1 MRMSK
6 AEVTLGNLRK
16 DYVLEKFVILPDSP
30 EENIR
35 SDSAYEKCPY
45 CPGNESM
52 TGPAVVSLVSK
63 DGMLQRLSDSEG
75 SIIEDWCVRV
85 FQSQY
90 PAVNTA
96 SQNNYTDKPLYSEP
110 AYGYHQIVVASPDHR
125 QDLSKISVEQWENV
139 LLVIQERV
147 RWLYTQKSVTYVSIY
162 VDSGREAG
170 TSYDHAH
177 LNVVTFSTIPP
188 IIELE
193 AEGSHRYVNENG
205 NCPSCNIISV
215 ELGGPRQILATDS
228 FLAFSPWAPTYPY
241 EFWIYPKRH
250 TTAFSKIPQKEI
262 SDLALI
268 LRATIG
274 GMSKG
279 LNSPAFNLV
288 FHLSP
293 EKKNSRQIHWHIEVY
308 PQTNKWSGLQ
318 RGFGIYVNAV
328 SPESS
333 AEVLGSACR
342 KELAGL
348 VGIT

>member
-1 MRMSK
+1 
-6 AEVTLGNLRK
+6 LGNLRK

-52 TGPAVVSLVSK
+52 TGPAVISLVSK

-75 SIIEDWCVRV
+75 STIEDWCVRV
-85 FQSQY
+85 FESQY

>member
-1 MRMSK
+1 MSK

-170 TSYDHAH
+170 TPYDHAH

>member
-1 MRMSK
+1 
-6 AEVTLGNLRK
+6 LGDLRK

-30 EENIR
+30 ERQANYDP
-35 SDSAYEKCPY
+35 SDEKCPY

-52 TGPAVVSLVSK
+52 TGPSLISLVSK

-75 SIIEDWCVRV
+75 NIVEGWCVRV
-85 FQSQY
+85 FQSHS
-90 PAVNTA
+90 PAVTTI
-96 SQNNYTDKPLYSEP
+96 SQNRYTDKPLYSEP
-110 AYGYHQIVVASPDHR
+110 AYGYHQVVVASPEHR
-125 QDLSKISVEQWENV
+125 QDLSKMSVEQWENV

-162 VDSGREAG
+162 VDSGKEAG
-170 TSYDHAH
+170 TAVDHAH
-177 LNVVTFSTIPP
+177 LNIVTFSTIPP
-188 IIELE
+188 TIELE

-205 NCPSCNIISV
+205 NCPACNIISV
-215 ELGGPRQILATDS
+215 ELSGPRQILATDN

-250 TTAFSKIPQKEI
+250 TTTFSKIPQKEI
-262 SDLALI
+262 GDLALI

-279 LNSPAFNLV
+279 LDAPPYNLV

-318 RGFGIYVNAV
+318 RGFGIFVNTV
-328 SPESS
+328 TPETS
-333 AEVLGSACR
+333 AEILGSACR

-348 VGIT
+348 VGII

>member
-1 MRMSK
+1 
-6 AEVTLGNLRK
+6 LGDLRK
-16 DYVLEKFVILPDSP
+16 DYVLEKFVILPDAP
-30 EENIR
+30 ER
-35 SDSAYEKCPY
+35 QASYDLSDVNCPY

-52 TGPAVVSLVSK
+52 TGPSLISLVSK
-63 DGMLQRLSDSEG
+63 EGMLQRLSDSEG
-75 SIIEDWCVRV
+75 NIVEGWCVRV
-85 FQSQY
+85 FQSHL
-90 PAVNTA
+90 PTVTTITPNK
-96 SQNNYTDKPLYSEP
+96 YTDKPLYSEP
-110 AYGYHQIVVASPDHR
+110 AYGYHQVVVASPEHR

-170 TSYDHAH
+170 TIVDHAH
-177 LNVVTFSTIPP
+177 LNIVTFSTIPP
-188 IIELE
+188 TIELE

-205 NCPSCNIISV
+205 NCPACNIVSV
-215 ELGGPRQILATDS
+215 ELSGPRQILATDS
-228 FLAFSPWAPTYPY
+228 YLAFSPWAPTYPY

-250 TTAFSKIPQKEI
+250 TTTFSKIPQKEI
-262 SDLALI
+262 SDLALM

-279 LNSPAFNLV
+279 LDAPPYNLV

-293 EKKNSRQIHWHIEVY
+293 EKKNSRQLHWHIEVY

-318 RGFGIYVNAV
+318 RGFGIFVNTV
-328 SPESS
+328 SPETS

-348 VGIT
+348 VGII

>member
-1 MRMSK
+1 MSK
-6 AEVTLGNLRK
+6 AGVILGNLRK
-16 DYVLEKFVILPDSP
+16 DYVLEKFVILPDSH
-30 EENIR
+30 EDNIL
-35 SDSAYEKCPY
+35 SDAPSEKCPY

-52 TGPAVVSLVSK
+52 TGPAVISLVSK

-75 SIIEDWCVRV
+75 SVIEDWCVRV

-90 PAVNTA
+90 PAVNTVA
-96 SQNNYTDKPLYSEP
+96 HNNYTDKPLYSEP
-110 AYGYHQIVVASPDHR
+110 AYGYHQIVVASPEHK

-170 TSYDHAH
+170 TFYDHAH
-177 LNVVTFSTIPP
+177 LNIVTFSTIPP

-193 AEGSHRYVNENG
+193 AEGSHKYVNENG
-205 NCPSCNIISV
+205 SCPSCNILSV

-241 EFWIYPKRH
+241 EFWIYPRRH
-250 TTAFSKIPQKEI
+250 TTSFSKIPQKEV

-318 RGFGIYVNAV
+318 RGFGIYVNTV
-328 SPESS
+328 SPETS

>member
-1 MRMSK
+1 MSK

-52 TGPAVVSLVSK
+52 TGPAVISLVSK

-90 PAVNTA
+90 PAVNIA

-177 LNVVTFSTIPP
+177 LNIVTFSTIPP

>member
-1 MRMSK
+1 MSK

-52 TGPAVVSLVSK
+52 TGPAVISLVSK

-110 AYGYHQIVVASPDHR
+110 AYGYHQIVVASPDHK

>member
-1 MRMSK
+1 MSK

-52 TGPAVVSLVSK
+52 TGPAVISLVSK

-75 SIIEDWCVRV
+75 STIEDWCVRV
-85 FQSQY
+85 FESQY

>member
-1 MRMSK
+1 MSK
-6 AEVTLGNLRK
+6 AEVSLGTLRK
-16 DYVLEKFVILPDSP
+16 DYVIEKFVILPDAP
-30 EENIR
+30 EWGIDADP
-35 SDSAYEKCPY
+35 SDEKCPY

-52 TGPAVVSLVSK
+52 TGPALISLVSK

-75 SIIEDWCVRV
+75 SFVEDWCVRV
-85 FQSQY
+85 FQSRS
-90 PAVNTA
+90 PAVSTV
-96 SQNNYTDKPLYSEP
+96 SQNSYTDKPLYSEP
-110 AYGYHQIVVASPDHR
+110 AYGYHQVVVASPEHR

-162 VDSGREAG
+162 VDSGEEAG
-170 TSYDHAH
+170 TSVEHAH
-177 LNVVTFSTIPP
+177 LNIVTFSAIPP
-188 IIELE
+188 MIELE
-193 AEGSHRYVNENG
+193 AEGSHRYINENG
-205 NCPSCNIISV
+205 NCPACNMIAV
-215 ELGGPRQILATDS
+215 ELSGPRQILATDS

-262 SDLALI
+262 TDLALI

-279 LNSPAFNLV
+279 LNGPPFNLV

-318 RGFGIYVNAV
+318 RGFGIYVNAI

-333 AEVLGSACR
+333 AEILGSASR

>member
-1 MRMSK
+1 MSK

-30 EENIR
+30 EENTR

-52 TGPAVVSLVSK
+52 TGPAVISLVSK

-85 FQSQY
+85 FQSRY

-96 SQNNYTDKPLYSEP
+96 TQNNYTDKPLYSEP

-205 NCPSCNIISV
+205 NCPSCNIISL

>member
-1 MRMSK
+1 MSK

-90 PAVNTA
+90 PAVNTS

-279 LNSPAFNLV
+279 LDSPAFNLV

>member
-1 MRMSK
+1 MSK

-52 TGPAVVSLVSK
+52 TGPAVISLVSK

-139 LLVIQERV
+139 LLVVQERV

>member
-1 MRMSK
+1 MSK

-52 TGPAVVSLVSK
+52 TGPAVISLVSK

-85 FQSQY
+85 FESQY

-139 LLVIQERV
+139 LLVVQERV

-177 LNVVTFSTIPP
+177 LNIVTFSTIPP

-193 AEGSHRYVNENG
+193 AEGSHKYVNENG

>member
-1 MRMSK
+1 M
-6 AEVTLGNLRK
+6 GNLRK

-52 TGPAVVSLVSK
+52 TGPAVISLVSK

-75 SIIEDWCVRV
+75 STIEDWCVRV
-85 FQSQY
+85 FESQY